1 VRRAASGRRVLFPV
15 RVRENSTVLWT
26 VVLFLGGS
34 LLFRSLRNAT
44 EDSETWVAVLV
55 QVGALVVLIG
65 AVVLVVRRLR

>member
-1 VRRAASGRRVLFPV
+1 VLFPV
-15 RVRENSTVLWT
+15 RVRANTTVLWT

-55 QVGALVVLIG
+55 QVGALAVLIG

>member
-1 VRRAASGRRVLFPV
+1 VLFPV

>member
-1 VRRAASGRRVLFPV
+1 MLFPV
-15 RVRENSTVLWT
+15 RVRANNTVLWT

-55 QVGALVVLIG
+55 QVGALAVLIG
-65 AVVLVVRRLR
+65 AVVLVARRLR

>member
-1 VRRAASGRRVLFPV
+1 VLFPV
-15 RVRENSTVLWT
+15 CVRANSTVLWT

>member
-1 VRRAASGRRVLFPV
+1 VRRAASGRSVLFPV

-65 AVVLVVRRLR
+65 AVVLVARRLR

>member
-1 VRRAASGRRVLFPV
+1 MLFPV
-15 RVRENSTVLWT
+15 RVRANTTVLWT

-55 QVGALVVLIG
+55 QVGALAVLIG

>member
-1 VRRAASGRRVLFPV
+1 VLFPV
-15 RVRENSTVLWT
+15 RVRANSTVLWT

>member
-1 VRRAASGRRVLFPV
+1 VLFPV
-15 RVRENSTVLWT
+15 RVRENNTVLWT

>member
-1 VRRAASGRRVLFPV
+1 VLFPV
-15 RVRENSTVLWT
+15 RVRANTTVLWT

>member
-1 VRRAASGRRVLFPV
+1 MLFPV
-15 RVRENSTVLWT
+15 RVRANTTVLWT

-55 QVGALVVLIG
+55 QVGALAVLIG
-65 AVVLVVRRLR
+65 AVVLVARRLR